1 MSISFPP
8 IKADRCL
15 LWIALNPDGG
25 VRERFAALEAI
36 LKTCRLH
43 PLTMTPAAEAVIVD
57 EAALRHQIEAVRAVL
72 GPGDRLFLIG
82 AQGERLRVEQIAPPG
97 EDVLPG
103 QPLPVEQRPPWR
115 RPS

>member
-1 MSISFPP
+1 MTIRFPP

-43 PLTMTPAAEAVIVD
+43 PLTMMPAAEVVIVD
-57 EAALRHQIEAVRAVL
+57 EAALRGQIEAVRAAL
-72 GPGDRLFLIG
+72 ETGDRLLLIG

-97 EDVLPG
+97 EDMIPG
-103 QPLPVEQRPPWR
+103 QPIPVEQRPPWR
-115 RPS
+115 RAP

>member
-1 MSISFPP
+1 MSMVFPP

-43 PLTMTPAAEAVIVD
+43 PLIMTPAAEVVIVD
-57 EAALRHQIEAVRAVL
+57 EAALRGQIEALRAAL
-72 GPGDRLFLIG
+72 GTGDRLLLIG
-82 AQGERLRVEQIAPPG
+82 AQGEHLRVEQIAPPG
-97 EDVLPG
+97 EDMIPG
-103 QPLPVEQRPPWR
+103 QPIPVEQRPPWR
-115 RPS
+115 RAP

>member
-1 MSISFPP
+1 MTIRFPP

-43 PLTMTPAAEAVIVD
+43 PLTMTPAAEVVIVE
-57 EAALRHQIEAVRAVL
+57 EAALRRQIEAVRAAL
-72 GPGDRLFLIG
+72 GSGDRLLLIG
-82 AQGERLRVEQIAPPG
+82 AQGERLHVEQIAPPD
-97 EDVLPG
+97 EDAPPVYPI
-103 QPLPVEQRPPWR
+103 PVEQRPPWR
-115 RPS
+115 RAP